1 MRPLV
6 QVVICLNLARMC
18 AYGQAADAPSF
29 EVASIKPAPSSAIQC
44 SGGPGTTDPVLWRCS
59 SVPLG
64 LLITIAYGFQAY
76 QFRPNDPCCIARFDI
91 TAKVAEGTT
100 KEQFQR
106 MIQNLLEER
115 FRLKLHLVPKEMPV
129 YALTVEE
136 KGLKMKESGPD
147 SPPAQEDPWEIPP
160 YTVGKDGYPVFPA
173 GHSGLA
179 GPNGHYRWVGFRLSL
194 SEIVK
199 TLSFHLGRPVIDA
212 TGLTGKYDIDMRW
225 GIDIAWLL
233 ESSGHRDEIGG
244 LPDSG
249 PPGPLLIRVVQDQL
263 GLKLN
268 SKKGFGDIVVIDH
281 LEKVPTEN

>member
-1 MRPLV
+1 MHRF
-6 QVVICLNLARMC
+6 
-18 AYGQAADAPSF
+18 QAALVGILSLGRRKHHATTGPGSNLPEPSPN
-29 EVASIKPAPSSAIQC
+29 VGLRPSSGRAVIRSSLDQASSIQC

-179 GPNGHYRWVGFRLSL
+179 GPNGHYRWVGFRLS
-194 SEIVK
+194 
-199 TLSFHLGRPVIDA
+199 
-212 TGLTGKYDIDMRW
+212 
-225 GIDIAWLL
+225 
-233 ESSGHRDEIGG
+233 
-244 LPDSG
+244 
-249 PPGPLLIRVVQDQL
+249 
-263 GLKLN
+263 
-268 SKKGFGDIVVIDH
+268 
-281 LEKVPTEN
+281 

>member
-115 FRLKLHLVPKEMPV
+115 FRLKLHLVPKEM
-129 YALTVEE
+129 
-136 KGLKMKESGPD
+136 
-147 SPPAQEDPWEIPP
+147 
-160 YTVGKDGYPVFPA
+160 
-173 GHSGLA
+173 
-179 GPNGHYRWVGFRLSL
+179 LSL
-194 SEIVK
+194 
-199 TLSFHLGRPVIDA
+199 
-212 TGLTGKYDIDMRW
+212 LTTF
-225 GIDIAWLL
+225 
-233 ESSGHRDEIGG
+233 
-244 LPDSG
+244 
-249 PPGPLLIRVVQDQL
+249 GPLCSSDLA
-263 GLKLN
+263 
-268 SKKGFGDIVVIDH
+268 H
-281 LEKVPTEN
+281 LR